1 MKLPWKTK
9 KQKLEEEKEILE
21 EEKRSKVSN
30 FITKIR
36 NFIAYFFI
44 VMGLLIFTDE
54 LAVGIF
60 FIGFGISLLPK
71 LYEYLKRFEK
81 LNNKKTAVIVPIVT
95 FFVLISFVGTDSSVN
110 TNTIDTSNQNV
121 AVVENLEENE
131 LTNTIENV
139 TNDVSNEIVEN
150 SVTNTV
156 SNTVENNVV
165 DEKAEIANLNKQ
177 KDDAVLKVP
186 AYSKKAYVEINNNKP
201 FFADFELKEESY
213 ESYSDLDSLGRCGVA
228 EACVGKD
235 IMPTEERGT
244 IGSIKPTGWHTV
256 KYQGIDGNYLYN
268 RCHLIG
274 YQLSGENA
282 NTKNLITGTRYMNN
296 EGMLPFE
303 NMVADYIKENDNH
316 VLYRVTPI
324 FEGDNLLASG
334 VLIEAKSVED
344 NGDGIEFCVYCYN
357 VQPGITINYANG
369 ESSGPEF
376 KGSETNKT
384 STTSAVPSTTTT
396 QTTKKEQT
404 STSTPSTSAQTT
416 SKPTTTSK
424 PAATQPAPAAP
435 APAPAPTV
443 NSEMVWIPRTGKKF
457 HNNPGCSNMS
467 NPSQVTRSQAEASG
481 FTACKK
487 CY

>member
-9 KQKLEEEKEILE
+9 KQKLEEEKERLE

-36 NFIAYFFI
+36 SFIAYFFI

-71 LYEYLKRFEK
+71 LYEYLKKYEK
-81 LNNKKTAVIVPIVT
+81 FNNKKTAVIVPIVT

-110 TNTIDTSNQNV
+110 TNMIDTNNQNI
-121 AVVENLEENE
+121 AAVENLDENE

-139 TNDVSNEIVEN
+139 SNEIVGN
-150 SVTNTV
+150 SATDTV

-165 DEKAEIANLNKQ
+165 DEKTEIANLNKQ

-201 FFADFELKEESY
+201 FFADFELKEEAY

-228 EACVGKD
+228 VACIGKD
-235 IMPTEERGT
+235 IMPTEERGI
-244 IGSIKPTGWHTV
+244 IGSVKPTGWHTV

-376 KGSETNKT
+376 KGSVTNKT
-384 STTSAVPSTTTT
+384 STTSAAPSTITT

-404 STSTPSTSAQTT
+404 STSTPSTSTQ
-416 SKPTTTSK
+416 TTSK
-424 PAATQPAPAAP
+424 PAATQPAPTAP
-435 APAPAPTV
+435 VPAPAPTV